1 VRALA
6 LGIVL
11 LVVSVTA
18 AQAED
23 RKCIR
28 EMYELYGDMT
38 TARRQCDPKNFVA
51 NSNEYGWY
59 RLAPECK
66 PERIKGAGAKQP
78 KDAPC
83 E

>member
-1 VRALA
+1 MLLA
-6 LGIVL
+6 AS
-11 LVVSVTA
+11 SVA

-28 EMYELYGDMT
+28 EAYLTFGDMKV
-38 TARRQCDPKNFVA
+38 AKRLCDPNNFVT
-51 NSNEYGWY
+51 NPKEYGWY

-66 PERIKGAGAKQP
+66 PELLKGEGAKLL
-78 KDAPC
+78 KDAVC